1 MRCVGAQRAPGAVF
15 YAFRPAAGVSNKK
28 RSAGI
33 AAYYARGTGIE
44 VYARAWESGPFKALV
59 RRPASPFER
68 RNALLTAAVPQ
79 WSTCN
84 ALALDGS
91 LLDERLERLLA
102 ARFKGTDELSQ
113 LVDAALQASVVAAP
127 R

>member
-1 MRCVGAQRAPGAVF
+1 MRWCVTRYDAVF
-15 YAFRPAAGVSNKK
+15 CASCPAAGVTNKK

-33 AAYYARGTGIE
+33 SAYYARGTGIE
-44 VYARAWESGPFKALV
+44 VYARAWENGPFKELV
-59 RRPASPFER
+59 RQPASSFER

-84 ALALDGS
+84 ALVLDSS
-91 LLDERLERLLA
+91 LLDEQLDRLLA

-113 LVDAALQASVVAAP
+113 LVDATLQAGVVAAP